1 MLFWFPVMTL
11 MVEAARVIE
20 MRLQMIALGQ
30 GTSDEMFLMVTE
42 KVDAME
48 QAKKIIVRGGERE
61 DTRAGQDPSRGTN
74 ERHDRLRDTGA
85 DCGIWAIASSRTI
98 AGGHLLRL

>member
-48 QAKKIIVRGGERE
+48 QAKKIIVRGG
-61 DTRAGQDPSRGTN
+61 DPSLVVDHYRSIVAAN
-74 ERHDRLRDTGA
+74 VARL
-85 DCGIWAIASSRTI
+85 S
-98 AGGHLLRL
+98 